1 VKKQDLLE
9 NQAKIVFLAI
19 GSNLGNRFKNIELAK
34 VALSHSKIKILE
46 SSSFYETL
54 SWPDPKKPKFINI
67 VLKIE
72 TKIDP
77 LNLLSFCKKIEKS
90 LGRKKSEKNS
100 PRICDIDILDFD
112 KRSIKNGIILPHPR
126 LHQRNFVLIPLFEIN
141 KNWVHP
147 KSKNHIKTLIS
158 KLSNKDITCIK
169 QI

>member
-1 VKKQDLLE
+1 MEVNYDQ
-9 NQAKIVFLAI
+9 FI
-19 GSNLGNRFKNIELAK
+19 GHYPNLMSPELCDTYIDWWDMLHETE
-34 VALSHSKIKILE
+34 VGGYVPE
-46 SSSFYETL
+46 SPTL
-54 SWPDPKKPKFINI
+54 KT
-67 VLKIE
+67 E
-72 TKIDP
+72 TKRDP